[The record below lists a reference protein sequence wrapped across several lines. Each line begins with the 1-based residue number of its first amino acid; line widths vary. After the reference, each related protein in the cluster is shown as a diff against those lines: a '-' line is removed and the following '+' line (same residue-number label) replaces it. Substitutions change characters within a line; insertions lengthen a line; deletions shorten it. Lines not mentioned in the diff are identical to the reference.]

1 MNASTEET
9 NMVLHFGEALTST
22 TVLSLRLQFLSLL
35 GQCSGVE
42 TITADLSRVPMIDS
56 QGLNLLI
63 GMYQDAREKGLSF
76 RITGA
81 SEANRRLFALVNLQ
95 DYIPLG

>member
-1 MNASTEET
+1 
-9 NMVLHFGEALTST
+9 MVLHFGEALTST

-35 GQCSGVE
+35 GECSGVE
-42 TITADLSRVPMIDS
+42 TITADLSHVPMIDS

-63 GMYQDAREKGLSF
+63 GMYQDAREKGLGF